1 MSHLKHIETQLDE
14 PSLVQVF
21 ISVLDL
27 SSELH
32 DLNRK
37 KGKKKVMA
45 PKINML
51 PHLVH
56 VTNHYTGNKTVGNT
70 NHIFYFDMIT
80 EYICSTVVI

>member
-1 MSHLKHIETQLDE
+1 MSDLKHIETQLDE

-37 KGKKKVMA
+37 KGKKLEL
-45 PKINML
+45 IQF
-51 PHLVH
+51 
-56 VTNHYTGNKTVGNT
+56 G
-70 NHIFYFDMIT
+70 
-80 EYICSTVVI
+80 